1 MGIVHLKWNPFDLTD
16 PGPCID
22 VTVMN
27 SSDILSAWRADGLDC
42 PEPVKM
48 KALLDTGAS
57 ITAISKT
64 YASYCKLRQTGEG
77 SKITAIGAEH
87 HCWEHAG
94 AISFPGTE
102 LRQFDCVR
110 IRSVVFEKE
119 PYYAI
124 LIGRDILRNWKI
136 TFDGQHRCVTIED

>member
-77 SKITAIGAEH
+77 SKIMPEPLV
-87 HCWEHAG
+87 
-94 AISFPGTE
+94 FPGQNCGNSTAFVSA
-102 LRQFDCVR
+102 Q
-110 IRSVVFEKE
+110 
-119 PYYAI
+119 
-124 LIGRDILRNWKI
+124 
-136 TFDGQHRCVTIED
+136 